1 MPDASLGEKLK
12 NWRVLAEGLKPRIEE
27 VAFLKDD
34 HGELTA
40 LVQQIDALILQSDIH
55 EGRLREAVRQRTLAE
70 ERTADLYG
78 RMVFRLKGT
87 YGKRANVLH
96 EFGLRPDALPGPPK
110 KEEETN
116 PPAPGPAPTQPP
128 GPAPASAQEEPTR
141 ES

>member
-12 NWRVLAEGLKPRIEE
+12 NWRLLAEGLKPRIEE
-27 VAFLKDD
+27 VSFLKED
-34 HGELTA
+34 HDELTA
-40 LVQQIDALILQSDIH
+40 LVQQIDALLTQSDIH
-55 EGRLREAVRQRTLAE
+55 EGRLREAVRQRTIAE

-96 EFGLRPDALPGPPK
+96 ELGLRPNALPGPTK
-110 KEEETN
+110 KEETN

-128 GPAPASAQEEPTR
+128 GPAPASAQQEPTH